1 MNAPRLVALLL
12 TLSVFPVAQAAESSP
27 APKPNS
33 ASAPSA
39 TATELARI
47 LVPKESWTAGVNQL
61 SQNVQQQMQSHP
73 GASLHY
79 PADFQDKVRGE
90 VEKILPY
97 DEFVAMHAR
106 QLATAF
112 SDDEMKDVLAFYR
125 TPAGRKWQLDYGKV
139 SQAVSTETNK
149 RFEQKMPEV
158 MSRLGKMAQEPGSSV
173 TATKDKAKGSKPQQG
188 N

>member
-1 MNAPRLVALLL
+1 MNAPRLAALLFAI
-12 TLSVFPVAQAAESSP
+12 TLVPLAQAAESSP

-39 TATELARI
+39 TATELARM

-61 SQNVQQQMQSHP
+61 SQNVLHQMQSHP
-73 GASLHY
+73 GSSLHY
-79 PADFQDKVRGE
+79 PADFPEKVRGE

-97 DEFVAMHAR
+97 DEFVAMQAR
-106 QLATAF
+106 QFATTF

-125 TPAGRKWQLDYGKV
+125 TPTGQKWQRDNGKV
-139 SQAVSTETNK
+139 SQAVATETNK

-158 MSRLGKMAQEPGSSV
+158 MSRLAKMAQEPGSSV